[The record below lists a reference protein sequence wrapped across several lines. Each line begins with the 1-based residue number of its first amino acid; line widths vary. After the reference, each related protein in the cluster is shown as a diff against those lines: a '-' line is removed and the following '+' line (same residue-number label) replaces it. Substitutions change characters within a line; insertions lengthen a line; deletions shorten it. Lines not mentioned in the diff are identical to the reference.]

1 MNAYVYTSTL
11 RQHLRFSR
19 IFPWLLLG
27 IVAAV
32 MGAIWQRLSPNATDI
47 ERYSSVS
54 TMLAYR
60 IMALASAIFTTT
72 IVSQEVEQKT
82 IVYLLTR
89 PIPRWQLLLGRYL
102 ASVTVVA
109 LVGIFTV
116 VALSFAVFGA
126 GALGNALL
134 WRDASAM
141 VAGAFAYGAL
151 FLLVTLLINR
161 AMIICLLFAFGWE
174 SSVPN
179 MPGNMY
185 RISIYSYLQGIAQHP
200 RKESEGSLS
209 SALGLGDGLASL
221 TPVGSTLTLVGLTVL
236 LVAFCMWWFTTFEY
250 VPREDAE

>member
-19 IFPWLLLG
+19 IMPWLVLG

-32 MGAIWQRLSPNATDI
+32 MGSIWNRLAPGSTDI

-54 TMLAYR
+54 TILVYR

-72 IVSQEVEQKT
+72 IISQEVEQKT

-102 ASVTVVA
+102 ASVTAVA
-109 LVGIFTV
+109 IVGVFAAA
-116 VALSFAVFGA
+116 ALSFAVFG
-126 GALGNALL
+126 GGGLSNALF
-134 WRDASAM
+134 WRDCTALL
-141 VAGAFAYGAL
+141 AGAFAYGAL
-151 FLLVTLLINR
+151 FLLISLLINR

-174 SSVPN
+174 SSVPQ
-179 MPGNMY
+179 MPGNMF
-185 RISIYSYLQGIAQHP
+185 RLSIYSYLQGIAQHP
-200 RKESEGSLS
+200 RKQEGGISQ
-209 SALGLGDGLASL
+209 ALGFGDGLASL
-221 TPVGSTLTLVGLTVL
+221 TPVGSFITLGILVVVL
-236 LVAFCMWWFTTFEY
+236 AAFCMWWFTTFEY